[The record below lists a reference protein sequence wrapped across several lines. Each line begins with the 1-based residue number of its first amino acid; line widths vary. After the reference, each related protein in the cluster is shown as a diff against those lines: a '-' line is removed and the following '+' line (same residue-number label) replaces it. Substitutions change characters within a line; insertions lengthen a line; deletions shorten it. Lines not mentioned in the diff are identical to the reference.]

1 MSGRTPSRSQRAA
14 TRGFTLIEVLVALAV
29 VAAGLAAIGSVIA
42 TTVRSTRSIEERLTT
57 AAMAEQLMAGLVDR
71 TQLRPGST
79 SGEMD
84 GHRWRM
90 DISELPS
97 PPPPPRQQQPSQQQP
112 SQQQAGADTPP
123 TTWVALAIVI
133 RVQTFRG
140 ASTRVETV
148 RLVQAAGGA

>member
-97 PPPPPRQQQPSQQQP
+97 PQQPSQQQASQQQS